1 MAATALSTDLYQL
14 TMVAGYVASNRQD
27 RVVATFELFTRS
39 LPDARGYLLA
49 AGLESALEYLER
61 LRFDDDEIEWLRGT
75 NELRQ
80 APEAFFEYLRGFRFS
95 GDVSAVAE
103 GTPVFPYEP
112 IVQVT
117 APLPQAQLVE
127 TALLSFVNFQTSVA
141 SKASR
146 VVTAAD
152 GRPVMEFGARR
163 AHGPDAAL
171 LASRAAYIAGCAS
184 TSYVAAARRFAIP
197 LSGTMAHSWVLAA
210 QSEPEAFREYARLFG
225 AGSTLLLDTFDTEA
239 AARSIVSTGLRP
251 AAVRLD
257 SGDLATLSRS
267 VRAIFDAGGLRE
279 TRIVASG
286 DLDEYRIRAL
296 LDARAPID
304 AFGVGTSVVTSV
316 DAPALGGVYKLVELR
331 EGTGRRRV
339 MKHSTGK
346 QTWPGRKQVWR
357 VVSDGIDVRDVVSFH
372 DEAPVAGAAA
382 LLRPVM
388 RGGTRVDPS
397 TSVDASRSWREA
409 RLAELPADVRRL
421 VSPAAYP
428 VEASRQ
434 LRDAMT
440 DSTRQP
446 APTNPDA

>member
-39 LPDARGYLLA
+39 LPDARGYLVA
-49 AGLESALEYLER
+49 AGLESVLEYLER
-61 LRFDDDEIEWLRGT
+61 LRFESGDIEWLRGT
-75 NELRQ
+75 SELRH
-80 APEAFFEYLRGFRFS
+80 APETFFEYLRGFRFT

-103 GTPVFPYEP
+103 GTPVFADEP
-112 IVQVT
+112 MLQVT

-163 AHGPDAAL
+163 AHGPEAAV
-171 LASRAAYIAGCAS
+171 LAARAAYLAGCRS
-184 TSYVAAARRFAIP
+184 TSYVAAGRRFGIP

-210 QSEPEAFREYARLFG
+210 KSEADAFREYAAMFG
-225 AGSTLLLDTFDTEA
+225 GGSTLLLDTFDTEA
-239 AARSIVSTGLRP
+239 AARSIVSAGLRP

-257 SGDLATLSRS
+257 SGDLLALSRS
-267 VRAIFDAGGLRE
+267 VRAVFDGGGLRE
-279 TRIVASG
+279 TKIIASG
-286 DLDEYRIRAL
+286 DLDEYRIRGL

-304 AFGVGTSVVTSV
+304 AFGIGTSVVTSI

-331 EGTGRRRV
+331 DGNERRRV
-339 MKHSTGK
+339 MKHSPGK
-346 QTWPGRKQVWR
+346 PTWPGRKQVWR
-357 VVSDGIDVRDVVSFH
+357 VLRDGIAVRDVVSFH
-372 DEAPVAGAAA
+372 DEPEVAGATA

-388 RGGTRVDPS
+388 RSGVRVDPS
-397 TSVDASRSWREA
+397 TTLDASRSLREA

-428 VEASRQ
+428 VDVSGR
-434 LRDAMT
+434 LRDART
-440 DSTRQP
+440 DSAPRP

>member
-14 TMVAGYVASNRQD
+14 TMVAGYVASNWQD

-39 LPDARGYLLA
+39 LPGSRGYLVA
-49 AGLESALEYLER
+49 AGLDSVLEYLEH
-61 LRFDDDEIEWLRGT
+61 LRFDDNEVEWLRDT
-75 NELRQ
+75 NELRH
-80 APEAFFEYLRGFRFS
+80 APEAFFEYLRGFRFT
-95 GDVSAVAE
+95 GELSAVAE

-112 IVQVT
+112 ILQVT

-146 VVTAAD
+146 VVTAAE

-171 LASRAAYIAGCAS
+171 LAARAAYVAGCAS
-184 TSYVAAARRFAIP
+184 TSYLAAGRRFGIP

-210 QSEPEAFREYARLFG
+210 KSEPDAFREYARLFG

-239 AARSIVSTGLRP
+239 AARSIVGAGLRP
-251 AAVRLD
+251 GAVRLD
-257 SGDLATLSRS
+257 SGDLASLSQS
-267 VRAIFDAGGLRE
+267 VRAVFDAKGLGE

-296 LDARAPID
+296 LEARAPID
-304 AFGVGTSVVTSV
+304 AFGVGTSVVTSI

-331 EGTGRRRV
+331 EGTERRRV
-339 MKHSTGK
+339 MKRSTGK
-346 QTWPGRKQVWR
+346 PTWPGRKQVWR
-357 VVSDGIDVRDVVSFH
+357 VVRDGIAVRDIVSFH
-372 DEAPVAGAAA
+372 DEPPVAGATA

-388 RGGTRVDPS
+388 RSGVRLDPS
-397 TSVDASRSWREA
+397 PTPDASRSFREA

-428 VEASRQ
+428 VEASSR

-440 DSTRQP
+440 DSTHQP